1 MKLSIL
7 DQLTVPK
14 NQSASDT
21 LQEAKELA
29 QLAEKLGYT
38 RIWYA
43 EHHGSDA
50 FASATP
56 EILVAHIASATEKIR
71 VGAGGIMTMH
81 YAPFKV
87 AETFKTLAALYPDRI
102 DLGMGRS
109 PGGSPLT
116 TLALNNGQPPQLDQF
131 DKLPEILL
139 FLREKFPED
148 HLYSKISAVPREV
161 LLPQPWLLGASKES
175 ARSAGEYGINF
186 SFAQFIHGHL
196 PKEVLSAY
204 YKHFRPVTE
213 QQEPQVSAA
222 YFTFAADT
230 KEEAEYHAASF
241 EHYIFATEHGLPNK
255 FLSPEEALAFP
266 YSEMDKLVLEQNKQ
280 RFVIGSSQE
289 VAEFLHQQEE
299 LGLTEAMLITPGYDK
314 QTRFQS
320 FERLAKELL

>member
-43 EHHGSDA
+43 KHHGSDA

-139 FLREKFPED
+139 FLREEFPED

-175 ARSAGEYGINF
+175 ARSAGEYGMNF

-241 EHYIFATEHGLPNK
+241 EHYIFAPN
-255 FLSPEEALAFP
+255 
-266 YSEMDKLVLEQNKQ
+266 M
-280 RFVIGSSQE
+280 G
-289 VAEFLHQQEE
+289 
-299 LGLTEAMLITPGYDK
+299 
-314 QTRFQS
+314 FQIN
-320 FERLAKELL
+320 FYRQKKP

>member
-131 DKLPEILL
+131 D
-139 FLREKFPED
+139 
-148 HLYSKISAVPREV
+148 

-241 EHYIFATEHGLPNK
+241 EHYIFAPN
-255 FLSPEEALAFP
+255 
-266 YSEMDKLVLEQNKQ
+266 M
-280 RFVIGSSQE
+280 G
-289 VAEFLHQQEE
+289 
-299 LGLTEAMLITPGYDK
+299 
-314 QTRFQS
+314 FQIN
-320 FERLAKELL
+320 FYRQKKP